1 MGHRVAHKPIWCG
14 RFLDLQLLLRK
25 DSRLCQFDIKLASIV
40 GKTQLFS
47 ARMMARV
54 LSPSSMQ
61 NVRVSGMC
69 RYLLSKSRGQAGRT
83 PGLGGQAD

>member
-14 RFLDLQLLLRK
+14 HFLDLQLLLRK

-54 LSPSSMQ
+54 LSLSSMQ
-61 NVRVSGMC
+61 NVSVSGMC
-69 RYLLSKSRGQAGRT
+69 GTCSAKVGDRQEEPQG
-83 PGLGGQAD
+83 